1 MPRIPLLIALLAV
14 VACQDPMS
22 PAPAVVT
29 ARAPLT
35 ARSASA
41 PQIYTERVPISMII
55 GSCTG
60 EAISVSGEVHS
71 VTQVWNT
78 AEEFR
83 ALVHRNTNIVA
94 VGLSTGSLYRFL
106 ETLTSD
112 YELTWS
118 TGDGEQHLVINLKV
132 IAPGAASD
140 WRLTMHGT
148 YVYDQGVPRFIPRRL
163 ESMCS

>member
-1 MPRIPLLIALLAV
+1 MPRTPLLIALLAV

-22 PAPAVVT
+22 PPPLVAPA
-29 ARAPLT
+29 PLM

-41 PQIYTERVPISMII
+41 PQMYNEHVPISMIV

-60 EAISVSGEVHS
+60 EAINVSGDAHS
-71 VTQVWNT
+71 VTKVWNT

-83 ALVHRNTNIVA
+83 ALIHRNTNIA
-94 VGLSTGSLYRFL
+94 GVGLTTGSEYRFL
-106 ETLTSD
+106 ETVTSD

-118 TGDGEQHLVINLKV
+118 TGNGEQHLVINLKV
-132 IAPGAASD
+132 IAPGDASD

-148 YVYDQGVPRFIPRRL
+148 YVFEQGVPRFIPRRL
-163 ESMCS
+163 ESVCS